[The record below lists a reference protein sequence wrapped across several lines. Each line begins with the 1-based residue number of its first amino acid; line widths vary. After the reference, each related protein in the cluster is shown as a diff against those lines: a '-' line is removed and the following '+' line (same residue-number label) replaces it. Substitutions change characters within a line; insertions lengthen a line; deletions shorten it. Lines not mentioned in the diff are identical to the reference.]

1 MYEKKINIFN
11 DEDRKIYNIAFKY
24 NFMFFVIL
32 LMIVFSLILW
42 KKDYYYQNII
52 NFLDNKK
59 ALIFVNKDY
68 IKDVTSKN
76 SLLINNIDFKYNINK
91 IEEKEDGYILS
102 IDFNKEIN
110 IKTNLYKILLR
121 KESLLEYIV
130 RIMKGV

>member
-68 IKDVTSKN
+68 IKEVTSKN